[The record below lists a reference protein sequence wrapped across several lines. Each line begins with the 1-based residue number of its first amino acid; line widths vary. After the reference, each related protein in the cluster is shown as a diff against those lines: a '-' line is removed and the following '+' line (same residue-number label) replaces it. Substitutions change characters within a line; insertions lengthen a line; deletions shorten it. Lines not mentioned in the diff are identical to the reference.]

1 MIDDNHLIIF
11 DTTLRD
17 GEQSPGASM
26 DIEEKIQIAN
36 ALCDLN
42 VDVIEAGFPIASNGD
57 FQAVK
62 EIADSIK
69 TSRICALARA
79 LEKDIFR
86 AAEALKNAKLSR
98 IHTFI
103 ATSPI
108 HMEMKLKM
116 LPDQV
121 ITSAVNAVKMAKDHA
136 EDVEFSPED
145 AGRSDFS
152 FLCKIIE
159 KVIDAGASTI
169 NIPDTVGYNMPHQF
183 GELISNIIQN
193 VPNSNKAVFSVHCH
207 NDLGLAVSNS
217 LSSVLNGARQVEC
230 TINGLGERAGNAALE
245 EIVMTVKTRS
255 DIFSCDTKINTKKI
269 MNCSRLVSSITGFPV
284 QPNKAIVGK
293 NAFAHESGIHQDGI
307 IKSRETYEIMR
318 AEDIGLVSNS
328 LVLGKHSGRN
338 AFKQKLDEL
347 NIHSESEDSFNDLF
361 SRFKELA
368 DKKHEIY
375 DEDIVR
381 LSNNIALTGDDIQLS
396 YMSVICDS
404 EKKPHANVR
413 LNIKGEDKEASA
425 DGDGA
430 VDAAFNAIKAIIDL
444 KVELKLYS
452 VNNITSG
459 TDAQGEVTVRIV
471 KDDLIV
477 NGHGADTDIVK
488 ASVLAYLNAIN
499 KIYQNPDLKTKNYQ
513 VFDVS
518 QKRVIKTNENRYFL
532 DEREK
537 ENKQSCKYN
546 GNFRING

>member
-1 MIDDNHLIIF
+1 MTGTDNLIIF

-26 DIEEKIQIAN
+26 DIQEKIQIAN
-36 ALCDLN
+36 ALNDLN
-42 VDVIEAGFPIASNGD
+42 VDVIEAGFPIASKGD
-57 FQAVK
+57 FTAVK

-69 TSRICALARA
+69 TSRVCALARA
-79 LEKDIFR
+79 LEKDILR
-86 AAEALKNAKLSR
+86 AADALKNAKLSR

-116 LPDQV
+116 TPEQV
-121 ITSAVNAVKMAKDHA
+121 IKNAVNAVNIAKDNA

-145 AGRSDFS
+145 AGRSDFN
-152 FLCKIIE
+152 FLCEIIE
-159 KVIDAGASTI
+159 QVINAGATTI

-183 GELISNIIQN
+183 GELIEKIISN
-193 VPNSNKAVFSVHCH
+193 VPNANKAIFSVHCH

-217 LSSVLNGARQVEC
+217 LSSVLHGARQVEC

-245 EIVMTVKTRS
+245 EIVMTVKTRR
-255 DIFSCDTKINTKKI
+255 DIFSCDTRINTRKI

-338 AFKQKLDEL
+338 ALKQKMEQL
-347 NIHSESEDSFNDLF
+347 NLQYESEESFNDLF

-375 DEDIVR
+375 DEDIIQ
-381 LSNNIALTGDDIQLS
+381 LSNNVQLSGDDIQLIS
-396 YMSVICDS
+396 MSVVCDS
-404 EKKPHANVR
+404 SKKPYAKIT
-413 LNIKGEDKEASA
+413 LDIKGKELTSSA
-425 DGDGA
+425 EGDGA
-430 VDAAFNAIKAIIDL
+430 VDAAFNAINNLIDL
-444 KVELKLYS
+444 NIDLKLYS

-459 TDAQGEVTVRIV
+459 TDAQGEVTVRV
-471 KDDLIV
+471 LKGEVIV

-499 KIYQNPDLKTKNYQ
+499 KIYHNPNLESKKL
-513 VFDVS
+513 S
-518 QKRVIKTNENRYFL
+518 GI
-532 DEREK
+532 
-537 ENKQSCKYN
+537 
-546 GNFRING
+546 

>member
-1 MIDDNHLIIF
+1 MTGTDNLIIF

-26 DIEEKIQIAN
+26 DIQEKIQIAN
-36 ALCDLN
+36 ALNDLN
-42 VDVIEAGFPIASNGD
+42 VDVIEAGFPIASKGD
-57 FQAVK
+57 FTAVK

-79 LEKDIFR
+79 LEKDILR
-86 AAEALKNAKLSR
+86 AADALKNAKLSR

-116 LPDQV
+116 TPDQV
-121 ITSAVNAVKMAKDHA
+121 IKNAVNAVNIAKNNA

-145 AGRSDFS
+145 AGRSDFN
-152 FLCKIIE
+152 FLCEIIE
-159 KVIDAGASTI
+159 QVINAGATTI

-183 GELISNIIQN
+183 GELIEKIISN
-193 VPNSNKAVFSVHCH
+193 VPNANKAIFSVHCH

-217 LSSVLNGARQVEC
+217 LSSVLHGARQVEC

-245 EIVMTVKTRS
+245 EIVMTVKTRR
-255 DIFSCDTKINTKKI
+255 DIFSCDTRINTKKI

-338 AFKQKLDEL
+338 ALKQKMEQL
-347 NIHSESEDSFNDLF
+347 NLHYESEDSFNDLF

-375 DEDIVR
+375 DEDIIQ
-381 LSNNIALTGDDIQLS
+381 LSNNVQLSGDDIQLIS
-396 YMSVICDS
+396 MSVVCDS
-404 EKKPHANVR
+404 SKKPYAKIT
-413 LNIKGEDKEASA
+413 LDIKGKELTSSA
-425 DGDGA
+425 EGDGA
-430 VDAAFNAIKAIIDL
+430 VDAAFNAINNLIDL
-444 KVELKLYS
+444 NIDLKLYS

-459 TDAQGEVTVRIV
+459 TDAQGEVTVRV
-471 KDDLIV
+471 LKGEVIV

-499 KIYQNPDLKTKNYQ
+499 KIYHNPNLESKKL
-513 VFDVS
+513 S
-518 QKRVIKTNENRYFL
+518 GI
-532 DEREK
+532 
-537 ENKQSCKYN
+537 
-546 GNFRING
+546 

>member
-1 MIDDNHLIIF
+1 MSIKDNLIIF

-26 DIEEKIQIAN
+26 DIQEKLQIAN
-36 ALCDLN
+36 ALNDLN
-42 VDVIEAGFPIASNGD
+42 VDVIEAGFPIASKGD
-57 FQAVK
+57 FTAVK

-79 LEKDIFR
+79 LDKDILR
-86 AAEALKNAKLSR
+86 AADALKNAKYSR

-116 LPDQV
+116 TPEQV
-121 ITSAVNAVKMAKDHA
+121 IKNAINAVKIAKDNA

-145 AGRSDFS
+145 AGRSDFN

-159 KVIDAGASTI
+159 KVIDVGATTI

-183 GELISNIIQN
+183 GKLIEKIIKT
-193 VPNSNKAVFSVHCH
+193 VPNASQAIFSVHCH

-217 LSSVLNGARQVEC
+217 LSSVLHGARQVEC

-245 EIVMTVKTRS
+245 EIVMTVKTRR
-255 DIFSCDTKINTKKI
+255 DIFTCDTRINTKKI

-338 AFKQKLDEL
+338 ALKQKMEQL
-347 NIHSESEDSFNDLF
+347 NIQHESDESFNDLF

-375 DEDIVR
+375 DEDIIQ
-381 LSNNIALTGDDIQLS
+381 LSNNVQLSGDEIQLIS
-396 YMSVICDS
+396 MSVICDS
-404 EKKPHANVR
+404 EKKPNAKIV
-413 LNIKGEDKEASA
+413 LNIKGKESASSA
-425 DGDGA
+425 EGDGA
-430 VDAAFNAIKAIIDL
+430 VDAAFNAINNLIKL
-444 KVELKLYS
+444 NVELKLYS

-459 TDAQGEVTVRIV
+459 TDAQGEVTVRV
-471 KDDLIV
+471 VRDELIV

-499 KIYQNPDLKTKNYQ
+499 KIYHNPNLVTKKL
-513 VFDVS
+513 S
-518 QKRVIKTNENRYFL
+518 GI
-532 DEREK
+532 
-537 ENKQSCKYN
+537 
-546 GNFRING
+546 